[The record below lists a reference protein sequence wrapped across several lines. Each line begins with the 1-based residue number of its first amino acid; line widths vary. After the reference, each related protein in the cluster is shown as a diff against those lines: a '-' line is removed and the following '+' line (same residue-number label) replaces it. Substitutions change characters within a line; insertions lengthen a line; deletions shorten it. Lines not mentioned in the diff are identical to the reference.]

1 MARLV
6 RSTNSPIPLDVP
18 SVEPLDAR
26 RWTIQALL
34 SMVPLQML
42 APDPP
47 NMPLSIIVGL
57 VGVVL
62 AWKGINS
69 FRRK

>member
-1 MARLV
+1 MILLQ
-6 RSTNSPIPLDVP
+6 IP
-18 SVEPLDAR
+18 
-26 RWTIQALL
+26 
-34 SMVPLQML
+34 

-47 NMPLSIIVGL
+47 SMPLSIIIGL

-62 AWKGINS
+62 ALKGINS

>member
-1 MARLV
+1 VVDPSPPLV
-6 RSTNSPIPLDVP
+6 ILLQIP
-18 SVEPLDAR
+18 
-26 RWTIQALL
+26 
-34 SMVPLQML
+34 

-57 VGVVL
+57 IGIVL
-62 AWKGINS
+62 ALKGINS